1 MSFVKNATGGVDLA
15 RPQATP
21 RWIIGAAVAM
31 FILVIIGMVVMWL
44 VNQAKAKV
52 LPMVPGVSNITGS
65 SSGNITGSG
74 EVL

>member
-1 MSFVKNATGGVDLA
+1 MSFAKNATGGVDLA
-15 RPQATP
+15 RPKATP

-52 LPMVPGVSNITGS
+52 LPMVPGVNNITGS
-65 SSGNITGSG
+65 SSSNVTGSG